1 MNVFEIESLMD
12 EEIEMYYVEGEGLV
26 YVLMCVG
33 DVMLVFGIVVVVM
46 GVVYMMVLVDK
57 LLVVFGVMIVQVLVG
72 MFFGILLL
80 YGLIGL
86 FVSFV
91 E

>member
-1 MNVFEIESLMD
+1 MVGGNMNVFEIESLMD

-57 LLVVFGVMIVQVLVG
+57 LLVVFGVMIV
-72 MFFGILLL
+72 
-80 YGLIGL
+80 
-86 FVSFV
+86 
-91 E
+91 